1 MTLAI
6 RLFASALLMVMLM
19 SASAFAGDVLPYKN
33 ESFDKLIAD
42 GKIVLIEAHA
52 DWCPTCQLQ
61 APAVVALAH
70 TKPYEAVTVLV
81 VDFDKQEDALKR
93 FNITK
98 QSTLVVFKG
107 KQERGRSIGVTDK
120 ADIAALMD
128 KALR

>member
-1 MTLAI
+1 MKLVI
-6 RLFASALLMVMLM
+6 RLFASVFLMLA
-19 SASAFAGDVLPYKN
+19 SASAFAGDVLPYK
-33 ESFDKLIAD
+33 SDLFDKLVGE

-61 APAVVALAH
+61 APAVDALVH
-70 TKPYEAVTVLV
+70 TKPYEPVTVLV

-93 FNITK
+93 FRISK

-120 ADIAALMD
+120 ASIASLLD
-128 KALR
+128 KAQL

>member
-1 MTLAI
+1 MTLVI
-6 RLFASALLMVMLM
+6 RLFASALLTLM
-19 SASAFAGDVLPYKN
+19 SASAFAGDVLPYKS

-52 DWCPTCQLQ
+52 DWCPTCQRQ
-61 APAVVALAH
+61 APAVDALAH
-70 TKPYEAVTVLV
+70 SKPYEAVTVLV

-93 FNITK
+93 FNISK

-120 ADIAALMD
+120 ADIAALLD
-128 KALR
+128 KALH